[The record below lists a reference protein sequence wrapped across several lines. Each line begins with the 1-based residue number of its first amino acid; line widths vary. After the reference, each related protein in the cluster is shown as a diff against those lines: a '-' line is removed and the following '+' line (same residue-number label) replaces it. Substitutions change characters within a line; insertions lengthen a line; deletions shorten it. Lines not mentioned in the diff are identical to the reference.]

1 MSRSSVNPSNPSLLA
16 AVAQLAPTVDG
27 AANRETISV
36 LVAEAAASG
45 ARLVVFPEES
55 MLLAGEVEGPLGEV
69 VAAEWPVF
77 LAQLSV
83 LAVEHELWIV
93 AGGYEPTGSDRPYNT
108 IVVVNPRG
116 ELVESYRKL
125 HLYDAF
131 SYRESDYVTG
141 GDEVPPVV
149 MIEGV
154 AIGLVN
160 CYDIRFPELSR
171 DLVARG
177 ADVLSISAA
186 WVAGARKE
194 EHWETLVKARAI
206 ENTCWVLAASS
217 TSPECIGNSMIVD
230 PMGVERVGLG
240 PVASGVA
247 IVEISLDRT
256 AEVRDIL
263 PSLANRR
270 LVSTVTVAAAAF

>member
-1 MSRSSVNPSNPSLLA
+1 V
-16 AVAQLAPTVDG
+16 
-27 AANRETISV
+27 
-36 LVAEAAASG
+36 
-45 ARLVVFPEES
+45 
-55 MLLAGEVEGPLGEV
+55 
-69 VAAEWPVF
+69 
-77 LAQLSV
+77 
-83 LAVEHELWIV
+83 WII
-93 AGGYEPTGSDRPYNT
+93 AGGYEPTGTDRPFNT
-108 IVVVNPRG
+108 LVVVNPRG

-141 GDEVPPVV
+141 GTEVPPVV

-177 ADVLSISAA
+177 ADVLSVSAA

-194 EHWETLVKARAI
+194 EHWSTLLKARAI

-217 TSPECIGNSMIVD
+217 SSPECIGNSLVLD
-230 PMGVERVGLG
+230 PLGVERAGLG
-240 PVASGVA
+240 PIAAGVA
-247 IVEISLDRT
+247 VVRISLDRT
-256 AEVRDIL
+256 AEVREIL
-263 PSLANRR
+263 PALANRR
-270 LVSTVTVAAAAF
+270 LVSTVTVQE

>member
-1 MSRSSVNPSNPSLLA
+1 MNPSLVA
-16 AVAQLAPTVDG
+16 AVAQLAPTVDA
-27 AANRETISV
+27 AANRGAIAA
-36 LVAEAAASG
+36 LVAEAAAGG
-45 ARLVVFPEES
+45 ARLVVLPEES
-55 MLLAGEVEGPLGEV
+55 MLLAGDVPGSLGAVVE
-69 VAAEWPVF
+69 AEWPRF
-77 LAQLSV
+77 LAELSL
-83 LAVEHELWIV
+83 LAVSNEVWII
-93 AGGYEPTGSDRPYNT
+93 AGGYEPTGTDRPFNT
-108 IVVVNPRG
+108 LVVVNPRG

-141 GDEVPPVV
+141 GTEVPPVV

-177 ADVLSISAA
+177 ADVLSVSAA

-194 EHWETLVKARAI
+194 EHWSTLLKARAI

-217 TSPECIGNSMIVD
+217 SSPECIGNSLVLD
-230 PMGVERVGLG
+230 PLGVERAGLG
-240 PVASGVA
+240 PIAAGVA
-247 IVEISLDRT
+247 VVRISLDRT
-256 AEVRDIL
+256 AEVREIL
-263 PSLANRR
+263 PALANRR
-270 LVSTVTVAAAAF
+270 LVSTVTVQE

>member
-1 MSRSSVNPSNPSLLA
+1 MNPSLVA
-16 AVAQLAPTVDG
+16 AVAQLAPTIDG
-27 AANRETISV
+27 AANRETIATLS
-36 LVAEAAASG
+36 ADAARAG
-45 ARLVVFPEES
+45 ARLVVFPEEA
-55 MLLAGEVEGPLGEV
+55 MLLAGDVPGSLGETV
-69 VAAEWPVF
+69 EEQWPLF
-77 LAQLSV
+77 LAQLSL
-83 LAVEHELWIV
+83 LATQHELWII
-93 AGGYEPTGSDRPYNT
+93 AGGYEPTGSDRPFNT
-108 IVVVNPRG
+108 LVVVNPRG
-116 ELVESYRKL
+116 EVVESYRKL

-141 GDEVPPVV
+141 GTELPPVV

-206 ENTCWVLAASS
+206 ESTCWVLAAGSS
-217 TSPECIGNSMIVD
+217 SPECIGSSLIVD
-230 PMGVERVGLG
+230 PLGVERAGLG
-240 PVASGVA
+240 TVKEGIAV
-247 IVEISLDRT
+247 VELSLDRT
-256 AEVRDIL
+256 AEVREIL
-263 PSLANRR
+263 PALANRR
-270 LVSTVTVAAAAF
+270 LVSTVTVQE